1 MPFRGSCGLVFGHA
15 EGRVYRDGVA
25 AWHSGRSRL
34 TGERGRGRRRY
45 RGVAERLVA
54 IDASAL
60 IGLAKAGASDLL
72 RGLFETITVT
82 CIVRDEVL
90 AGENLPGAQELTSGI
105 EAGWVCLQ
113 NIEPDDGTFAD
124 LDAGESSTLALA
136 RASGA
141 VFGGHG
147 RAAWPVPAETL
158 GIPVTGLAGILLQGK
173 KEGLLDAVRP
183 VLDELERNGFRLS
196 STVVEAVLKEAG
208 E

>member
-1 MPFRGSCGLVFGHA
+1 M
-15 EGRVYRDGVA
+15 
-25 AWHSGRSRL
+25 
-34 TGERGRGRRRY
+34 
-45 RGVAERLVA
+45 AERLVA

-60 IGLAKAGASDLL
+60 IGLAKAGAFDLL
-72 RGLFETITVT
+72 RDLFETITVT

-105 EAGWVCLQ
+105 EAGWVSSQ
-113 NIEPDDGTFAD
+113 KIEPDEGTFAD

-136 RASGA
+136 RT
-141 VFGGHG
+141 HRG
-147 RAAWPVPAETL
+147 RCLVVMDERLGRSHAETL